1 MEGRACAVTKG
12 NSHASK
18 LDCSLSKREDTG
30 VFDVSGQIEVSIK
43 ARPHRLPG

>member
-18 LDCSLSKREDTG
+18 LDCLLSKRDDAG
-30 VFDVSGQIEVSIK
+30 VFYAFAQN
-43 ARPHRLPG
+43 